1 SEPAGEIGP
10 EAAACCAAGMVAL
23 TRGQLAEA
31 RTLADRAT
39 THAGQESDEVWRIE
53 AALLTGEVELAAD
66 NLAAAVTAF
75 NRAQT
80 LAHDH
85 EAQVAEG
92 LAQIGLA
99 RVLLRRE
106 LYAEAAT
113 GHQEMLFRFRVA
125 DEPEAQALVYL
136 GLGEARRQL
145 GDIEAALQAFSE
157 ALRLYQESGN
167 PLGQSDACDGLANVL
182 VEQGAPEA
190 RQRYAEAVA
199 LVERVGDAIADPDG
213 RGAFYDTRAALYAD
227 VIADAAQEQDG
238 ERARALVENYRGRAS
253 KAGRLAL
260 AQRIQEFEHVIPVR
274 SADLTADEAEHNKTV
289 TRLLAE
295 ARRAL
300 RR

>member
-1 SEPAGEIGP
+1 
-10 EAAACCAAGMVAL
+10 M
-23 TRGQLAEA
+23 
-31 RTLADRAT
+31 
-39 THAGQESDEVWRIE
+39 WRIE

-75 NRAQT
+75 NQAQA

-106 LYAEAAT
+106 LYPEAAN

-145 GDIEAALQAFSE
+145 GDNEAAMQAFTE
-157 ALRLYQESGN
+157 ALRLYQECDN
-167 PLGQSDACDGLANVL
+167 PLGQSDACDGLANAL

-199 LVERVGDAIADPDG
+199 LVERVGDAISDADA
-213 RGAFYDTRAALYAD
+213 RAAFYDTRSALYAD
-227 VIADAAQEQDG
+227 VIADAAQAEDG
-238 ERARALVENYRGRAS
+238 ERTRALVENYRRRAS

-274 SADLTADEAEHNKTV
+274 SADLTAEEANHNKAV

-300 RR
+300 KR